1 MHSFIVLDYSI
12 YHIGYMQILLI
23 DDNEKLC
30 MLYQKLLSRG
40 GHETRIETHAKDAL
54 EAIRMARPDLIL
66 LDIMMEPVS
75 GWEVLEQIRSTPDVA
90 DIPVIILTGKVLTPQ
105 EAVKY
110 GMMIEGFVMKPL
122 EQTMLL
128 KAIDDIKQVL
138 DESEERYKK
147 AISSGLPPEKAAA
160 CRDAIKKNNILQF
173 LRDNLSKQ
181 EQLLK
186 NEGNDTLEILHSL
199 DGLKEMIATEYQKI
213 HQTMENCP

>member
-1 MHSFIVLDYSI
+1 
-12 YHIGYMQILLI
+12 MQILLI

-30 MLYQKLLSRG
+30 ILYQKLLTRG
-40 GHETRIETHAKDAL
+40 GHETRIETDAKHAL

-66 LDIMMEPVS
+66 LDIMMEPMS
-75 GWEVLEQIRSTPDVA
+75 GWDVLEQIRSNPDVA
-90 DIPVIILTGKVLTPQ
+90 EIPVIILTGKVLTAQ

-122 EQTMLL
+122 ERTMLL
-128 KAIDDIKQVL
+128 KAIDDIKEVI
-138 DESEERYKK
+138 DESEERYSK
-147 AISSGLPPEKAAA
+147 AISSGLSPEKAAA
-160 CRDAIKKNNILQF
+160 CREAIKKNNILLF

-186 NEGNDTLEILHSL
+186 NEADDTLEILHSL

>member
-1 MHSFIVLDYSI
+1 MHKFIVLDNSI
-12 YHIGYMQILLI
+12 YHIGYMHILLI

-30 MLYQKLLSRG
+30 ILYQKLLTRG
-40 GHETRIETHAKDAL
+40 GGGGGGG
-54 EAIRMARPDLIL
+54 PDIIL

-75 GWEVLEQIRSTPDVA
+75 GWDVLEMIRSTPDVA

-122 EQTMLL
+122 ERTMLL
-128 KAIDDIKQVL
+128 KAIDDIREVIE
-138 DESEERYKK
+138 ESEERYSK

-160 CRDAIKKNNILQF
+160 CRDAIKKNNILLF

-186 NEGNDTLEILHSL
+186 NEADDNLEILHSL

-213 HQTMENCP
+213 HKIMENCP

>member
-1 MHSFIVLDYSI
+1 
-12 YHIGYMQILLI
+12 MQILLI

-30 MLYQKLLSRG
+30 ILYQKLLTRG
-40 GHETRIETHAKDAL
+40 GHETRIETDAKHAL

-66 LDIMMEPVS
+66 LDIMMEPMS
-75 GWEVLEQIRSTPDVA
+75 GWDVLEQIRSNPDVA
-90 DIPVIILTGKVLTPQ
+90 DIPVIILTGKVLTAQ

-122 EQTMLL
+122 ERTMLL
-128 KAIDDIKQVL
+128 KAIDDIKEVI
-138 DESEERYKK
+138 DESEERYSK
-147 AISSGLPPEKAAA
+147 AISSGLSPEKAAA
-160 CRDAIKKNNILQF
+160 CRDAIKKNNILLF

-186 NEGNDTLEILHSL
+186 NEADDTLEILHSL

>member
-1 MHSFIVLDYSI
+1 MHSFINLDYSI

-173 LRDNLSKQ
+173 S
-181 EQLLK
+181 
-186 NEGNDTLEILHSL
+186 
-199 DGLKEMIATEYQKI
+199 
-213 HQTMENCP
+213 

>member
-1 MHSFIVLDYSI
+1 MHKFIVLDNSI
-12 YHIGYMQILLI
+12 YHIGYMHILLI

-30 MLYQKLLSRG
+30 ILYQKLLTRG
-40 GHETRIETHAKDAL
+40 GHETRIETHAKDAI
-54 EAIRMARPDLIL
+54 EAIRMNRPDIIL

-75 GWEVLEQIRSTPDVA
+75 GWDVLEMIRSTPDVA

-122 EQTMLL
+122 ERTMLL
-128 KAIDDIKQVL
+128 KAIDDIREVIE
-138 DESEERYKK
+138 ESEERYSK

-160 CRDAIKKNNILQF
+160 CRDAIKKNNILLF

-186 NEGNDTLEILHSL
+186 NEADDNLEILHSL

-213 HQTMENCP
+213 HKIMENCP

>member
-1 MHSFIVLDYSI
+1 
-12 YHIGYMQILLI
+12 MQILLI

-30 MLYQKLLSRG
+30 ILYQKLLTRG
-40 GHETRIETHAKDAL
+40 GHETRIETDAKHAL

-66 LDIMMEPVS
+66 LDIMMEPMS
-75 GWEVLEQIRSTPDVA
+75 GWDVLEQIRSNPDVA
-90 DIPVIILTGKVLTPQ
+90 EIPVIILTGKVLTAQ

-122 EQTMLL
+122 ERTMLL
-128 KAIDDIKQVL
+128 KAIDDIKEVI
-138 DESEERYKK
+138 DESEERYSK
-147 AISSGLPPEKAAA
+147 AISSGLSPEKAAA
-160 CRDAIKKNNILQF
+160 CRDAIKKNNILLF

-186 NEGNDTLEILHSL
+186 NEADDTLEILHSL

>member
-1 MHSFIVLDYSI
+1 
-12 YHIGYMQILLI
+12 MQILLI

-30 MLYQKLLSRG
+30 MLYQKLLTRG
-40 GHETRIETHAKDAL
+40 GHETRIETDAKHAL

-66 LDIMMEPVS
+66 LDIMMEPMS
-75 GWEVLEQIRSTPDVA
+75 GWDVLEQIRSNPDVA
-90 DIPVIILTGKVLTPQ
+90 EIPVIILTGKVLTAQ

-122 EQTMLL
+122 ERTMLL
-128 KAIDDIKQVL
+128 KAIDDIKEVI
-138 DESEERYKK
+138 DESEERYSK
-147 AISSGLPPEKAAA
+147 AISSGLSPEKAAA
-160 CRDAIKKNNILQF
+160 CRDAIKKNNILLF

-186 NEGNDTLEILHSL
+186 NEADDTLEILHSL

>member
-1 MHSFIVLDYSI
+1 
-12 YHIGYMQILLI
+12 MQILLI

-30 MLYQKLLSRG
+30 ILYQKLLTRG
-40 GHETRIETHAKDAL
+40 GHETRIETIAKNAL
-54 EAIRMARPDLIL
+54 EAIRTARPDLIL
-66 LDIMMEPVS
+66 LDIMMEPMS
-75 GWEVLEQIRSTPDVA
+75 GWDVLEQIRSNPDVA
-90 DIPVIILTGKVLTPQ
+90 EIPVIILTGKVLTAQ

-122 EQTMLL
+122 ERTMLL
-128 KAIDDIKQVL
+128 KAIDDIKEVI
-138 DESEERYKK
+138 DESEERYSK
-147 AISSGLPPEKAAA
+147 AISSGLSPEKAAA
-160 CRDAIKKNNILQF
+160 CRDAIKKNNILLF

-186 NEGNDTLEILHSL
+186 NEADDTLEILHSL